1 MNRTAFLS
9 ILTGVV
15 AFCGLNTTH
24 LRAAE
29 EKGGQL
35 KSGDY
40 VAVIGDSIT
49 EQKQYSVFIEDY
61 LLMCEPVKRPESHAV
76 RLGWGKRS

>member
-1 MNRTAFLS
+1 MNRTAFTG

-35 KSGDY
+35 KSGD
-40 VAVIGDSIT
+40 
-49 EQKQYSVFIEDY
+49 
-61 LLMCEPVKRPESHAV
+61 
-76 RLGWGKRS
+76 